1 MTGLPAAVFRVR
13 DRGAIRP
20 GAVADLVVFELAG
33 GCDRATYTQ
42 PHQLSEGMKRVFV
55 NGRLIL
61 VDGRLTEGHGGLF
74 LKRNAS

>member
-33 GCDRATYTQ
+33 GCDRATYT
-42 PHQLSEGMKRVFV
+42 
-55 NGRLIL
+55 
-61 VDGRLTEGHGGLF
+61 
-74 LKRNAS
+74 